1 MWKSWSRSW
10 IDLPNYTRKNDFC
23 TVRGTDMKEFEI
35 RITSLQDVVTFVN
48 LATQRPF
55 DVLVGN
61 DFHKVNGKSFMEMFC
76 LNFSRP
82 LKASMICT
90 EEEYQQ
96 FLLDAE
102 SLLVK

>member
-1 MWKSWSRSW
+1 MQKFHISLRSFQEVQEF
-10 IDLPNYTRKNDFC
+10 IAMA
-23 TVRGTDMKEFEI
+23 TV
-35 RITSLQDVVTFVN
+35 Q
-48 LATQRPF
+48 PF
-55 DVLVGN
+55 AILVGN
-61 DFHKVNGKSFMEMFC
+61 DAQQVNGKSFMEMFC

>member
-1 MWKSWSRSW
+1 
-10 IDLPNYTRKNDFC
+10 
-23 TVRGTDMKEFEI
+23 MKEFEI
-35 RITSLQDVVTFVN
+35 QISSLQDVVTFVN

-61 DFHKVNGKSFMEMFC
+61 VFHKVNGKSFMEMFC